1 MSWYICIGVSLY
13 FTKGSG
19 EMRKIVSSLVV
30 LVLMLVMLAG
40 CTSTSEP
47 PAPPAPPTPKVAK
60 IGLGHIT
67 SIAKSTDL
75 TVEAD
80 GTVKTPAGQVDTV
93 IVAAAFDADG
103 KVMQVAIDT
112 SQSKVAFDKD
122 LQLTTDISVP
132 GQTKVELKDGYGMKR
147 VSSIQKEWFEQ
158 AAELEKWMIGKT
170 VSEIKAMKTKQ
181 RDESHP
187 AVPDVPELTSLVTIT
202 VQDYI
207 AALEEAYNTAVDVP
221 EGGAKLGLGHVVD
234 LGSSKS
240 YANVDGKETLP
251 LAQVNA
257 TIAATLFDA
266 DGKVLHTII
275 DTCQTKVT
283 YDKDG
288 KVTADKTA
296 EPKSKKELGDAYG
309 MKRASGIG
317 KEWFEQ
323 MAELEKWMAGKTVDQ
338 IKAMKLT
345 TTGDHPGAPDEAD
358 LKSLVTVTVG
368 DYIEALAESYTNAKS
383 IAQ

>member
-1 MSWYICIGVSLY
+1 
-13 FTKGSG
+13 
-19 EMRKIVSSLVV
+19 MRKTVASLVV
-30 LVLMLVMLAG
+30 LGLMLAMLAG

-47 PAPPAPPTPKVAK
+47 PASAAPSTSKVAK

-67 SIAKSTDL
+67 SISKSTDL
-75 TVEAD
+75 TVDAD
-80 GTVKTPAGQVDTV
+80 GNVKAPVGQVDTV

-112 SQSKVAFDKD
+112 SQSKVAFDQD
-122 LQLTTDISVP
+122 LQLTTDVSVE
-132 GQTKVELKDGYGMKR
+132 GETKVELKDRYGMKR
-147 VSSIQKEWFEQ
+147 ASTIQKEWFEQ

-170 VSEIKAMKTKQ
+170 VAEIKAMKTKE

-187 AVPDVPELTSLVTIT
+187 HVPDVPELTSLVTIT

-207 AALEEAYNTAVDVP
+207 AAIEEAYNTAVEVP
-221 EGGAKLGLGHVVD
+221 EGGAKFGLGHVVD

-251 LAQVNA
+251 LAQVN
-257 TIAATLFDA
+257 TTLAATLFDA
-266 DGKVLHTII
+266 DGKVIHTII

-296 EPKSKKELGDAYG
+296 APKSKKELGDGYG
-309 MKRASGIG
+309 MKRASSIG

-323 MAELEKWMAGKTVDQ
+323 IAELEKWMAGKTVPE

-345 TTGDHPGAPDEAD
+345 AGDHPGAPDEAD
-358 LKSLVTVTVG
+358 LKSLVTMTVG
-368 DYIEALAESYTNAKS
+368 DYIAAVEESYTNAKS
-383 IAQ
+383 VE